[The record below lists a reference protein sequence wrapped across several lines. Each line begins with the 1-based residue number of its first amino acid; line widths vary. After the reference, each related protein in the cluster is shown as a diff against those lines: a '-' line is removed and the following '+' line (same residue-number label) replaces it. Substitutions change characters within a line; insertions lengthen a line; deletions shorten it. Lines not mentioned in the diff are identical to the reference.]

1 MSKKN
6 KLFSYSN
13 GKPECTVENIIR
25 FINNEPKYAGK
36 LKLNTFTS
44 RYEFD
49 GKKYSDRKATLITND
64 VERALGFYNPIKV
77 RGAIE
82 EIFSYPENQ
91 YNPVEDYLKGLA
103 WDGNKRIEQMFT
115 TWLKADDT
123 RLNRAYAMKWMRAGV
138 RRILEPGCKFD
149 NVVVLKGD
157 QGIGKS
163 IFCKRLSAGFGTVN
177 IKNIE
182 DPEKY
187 LYLLNK
193 NWICVLDELRSLK
206 KYDTDTIK
214 TFFSAEDD
222 EARLAYERESEAFK
236 RHCIFIGST
245 NDDTFLND
253 YSQMTER
260 RFWVVD
266 CKAKKDN
273 GYYVFNNFTKDVVDQ
288 LWAEAYYL
296 YKKDPNYDLEL
307 EPDLYSELEEE
318 QKMYKSFSDDPTY
331 EFLKDILT
339 RKYPSKEFQYN
350 QFRDMVEKPSEYNG
364 VYEIERIPVRFI
376 NNILSESRCASS
388 RSAAWLKT
396 VMEDLGWKK
405 TSCLYKATD
414 KKEMCWK
421 KIDSDGL
428 FNDEE

>member
-1 MSKKN
+1 MGRKS
-6 KLFSYSN
+6 KLFTYSN
-13 GKPECTVENIIR
+13 GKPECTVDNIIK

-49 GKKYSDRKATLITND
+49 GNKYSDKKATLISND
-64 VERALGFYNPIKV
+64 VERSLGFYNPAKV
-77 RGAIE
+77 RDAIE

-103 WDGNKRIEQMFT
+103 WDGNRRVEQMYT
-115 TWLKADDT
+115 TWFKADDT
-123 RLNRAYAMKWMRAGV
+123 RLNREKAKKLMFAGV
-138 RRILEPGCKFD
+138 KRIMEPGCKFD
-149 NVVVLKGD
+149 NVVILKGD

-187 LYLLNK
+187 LYLLNR

-206 KYDTDTIK
+206 KYDPDTIK

-260 RFWVVD
+260 RFWIID

-288 LWAEAYYL
+288 LWAEAYYM
-296 YKKDPNYDLEL
+296 YKKDPNYSLEL
-307 EPDLYSELEEE
+307 EPELYSELEEE
-318 QKMYKSFSDDPTY
+318 QKMYKSFADDPTY
-331 EFLKDILT
+331 EFLKNILT
-339 RKYPSKEFQYN
+339 RKYPSKEFDYD
-350 QFRDMVEKPSEYNG
+350 QFKNMIERPSEYKG
-364 VYEIERIPVRFI
+364 TSEIDRIPVRFI

-405 TSCLYKATD
+405 CTCLYKGTGNR
-414 KKEMCWK
+414 EMCWK
-421 KIDSDGL
+421 KSSDSSL
-428 FNDEE
+428 FNEEE